1 MFDDVYKNARVLIT
15 GHTGFKGAWLSQW
28 LLLLGAQVAGVS
40 LNVPSSPSVF
50 EALGLRKQLRHA
62 DGDVRH
68 FETLLPLLQDVQP
81 EAVFHLAAQPL
92 VRTSYDE
99 PRETFDTNVT
109 GTLNLLEAVRHTPS
123 VRAVVIVTTDKC
135 YENRN
140 WEFGYRETDR
150 LGGNDPYSASKACAE
165 LVTHAYHQSFFSND
179 EGPRVASARA
189 GNVIGGGDWAT
200 DRIVPD
206 CIRAWSAGET
216 ALIRNPA
223 HVRPWQHVLEPL
235 SGYLLLGQKLY
246 QSDRRVAGEAFN
258 FGPAHESCQ
267 TVETLVDTM
276 SGGWPDAKWARAES
290 RMGPKAE
297 ATLLRLNCDK
307 SMRRLRWH
315 PVLSFDES
323 IRFTLDWYRRFYA
336 ERGDTARMT
345 EQQIRTY
352 HELATARQH
361 VWA

>member
-1 MFDDVYKNARVLIT
+1 MFEDVYRNTKVLIT

-40 LNVPSSPSVF
+40 LNVPCSPSVF
-50 EALGLRKQLRHA
+50 EALGLRKQLRHV

-68 FETLLPLLQDVQP
+68 FETLFPLLQDVQP
-81 EAVFHLAAQPL
+81 DVVFHLAAQSL

-140 WEFGYRETDR
+140 WDFGYRETDR
-150 LGGNDPYSASKACAE
+150 LGGKDPYSASKACAE
-165 LVTHAYHQSFFSND
+165 LVTHAYHQSFFRKD
-179 EGPRVASARA
+179 DGPRVASARA

-216 ALIRNPA
+216 ALVRNPA

-246 QSDRRVAGEAFN
+246 QSDRLVAGEAFN
-258 FGPAHESCQ
+258 FGPAHENCQ
-267 TVETLVDTM
+267 TVQTLVDTM
-276 SGGWPDAKWARAES
+276 TGGWPAAKWARAET
-290 RMGPKAE
+290 RMGAKTE

-307 SMRRLRWH
+307 SMQRLHWH
-315 PVLSFDES
+315 PVLSFEES

-336 ERGDTARMT
+336 EPADTARMT

-352 HELATARQH
+352 HDLATARRQ

>member
-1 MFDDVYKNARVLIT
+1 MFEDAYKNTRVLIT

-40 LNVPSSPSVF
+40 LNVPYSPSVF
-50 EALGLRKQLRHA
+50 EALGLRKQLRHV

-68 FETLLPLLQDVQP
+68 FETLLPLVQDVQP
-81 EAVFHLAAQPL
+81 EVVFHLAAQPL
-92 VRTSYDE
+92 VRMSYDE
-99 PRETFDTNVT
+99 PRETFNTNVT
-109 GTLNLLEAVRHTPS
+109 GTLNLLEAVRHTSS

-150 LGGNDPYSASKACAE
+150 LGGEDPYSASKACAE
-165 LVTHAYHQSFFSND
+165 LVTHAYHRSFFNTD
-179 EGPRVASARA
+179 DGPRVATARA
-189 GNVIGGGDWAT
+189 GNVIGGGDLAT

-235 SGYLLLGQKLY
+235 SGYLLLGQRLY
-246 QSDRRVAGEAFN
+246 QSGQQVAGEAFN
-258 FGPAHESCQ
+258 FGPAHENCQ
-267 TVETLVDTM
+267 TVETLVETM
-276 SGGWPDAKWARAES
+276 SGGWPAAKWARAET

-297 ATLLRLNCDK
+297 ATLLKLNCDK
-307 SMRRLRWH
+307 SMQRLRWH

-336 ERGDTARMT
+336 EPPDTARMT

-352 HELATARQH
+352 HELATARRH